1 MLARANTKCSILS
14 AVSSQQPFARIDKKS
29 VFSKRRHM
37 ESNTAKS
44 KRGGARPGAGRP
56 VGSLNKRSVAAIEK
70 VAEQFP
76 DWSPLQHFAT
86 IANDETLDP
95 SIRLDAAKAA
105 APFIHPRPK
114 PVELDPAALVDLER
128 QLVQVRLTAQDQI
141 LHSKPGLSERLARA
155 KERIVVV
162 TGISRAPDEAS
173 HDEPIDDLSER
184 LAERLAAQRLSPPE
198 GAPATPSAG
207 PEPARAAAPVPEAP
221 AAAPE
226 PPPAPAP
233 YRPIT
238 PEPAPLRFSQTMD
251 PNYRPLED

>member
-1 MLARANTKCSILS
+1 MAGKTTK
-14 AVSSQQPFARIDKKS
+14 P
-29 VFSKRRHM
+29 
-37 ESNTAKS
+37 

-56 VGSLNKRSVAAIEK
+56 AGSLNKRSVAAIEK

-86 IANDETLDP
+86 VANDETLDP

-141 LHSKPGLSERLARA
+141 LHNKPGLSERLARA
-155 KERIVVV
+155 KQQIVVV
-162 TGISRAPDEAS
+162 TGISRSPDEAS
-173 HDEPIDDLSER
+173 PDTPIDGLSER
-184 LAERLAAQRLSPPE
+184 LAERLAAQRLAPPE
-198 GAPATPSAG
+198 EPDDALPGG
-207 PEPARAAAPVPEAP
+207 PEPARAAAPVPAPP

-226 PPPAPAP
+226 P

-238 PEPAPLRFSQTMD
+238 GTMSDDYNPFS
-251 PNYRPLED
+251 NED